1 MAVQTLPLRA
11 FLALMLIASPGIVT
25 GTPDP
30 DDGLIADAHRVAPEH
45 GLAGLDALAFNEM
58 VLGSQGRALQWAE
71 APGLVILMS
80 VIQYQVG
87 DSRTY
92 HATSERLTEAEAD
105 QLADDLT
112 GALTMMTGGR
122 FTSFASVRR
131 EFVETHAVTQV
142 LRPGQ
147 IVVGRFRGVAAHA
160 NTLGLGGRTVRANGT
175 ITSGALLLDCD
186 FDRASDRRR
195 LLRTHELGH
204 ALGFNHVEAQSSI
217 MNARIGTDVTEFDRR
232 AAAVISRRAAAVVQ
246 RPALFASAK

>member
-1 MAVQTLPLRA
+1 MQTLSLRA
-11 FLALMLIASPGIVT
+11 LLALSLIAVPGAAA

-30 DDGLIADAHRVAPEH
+30 DDGIKADAHSIALDH
-45 GLAGLDALAFNEM
+45 GLAGTEALAFNEL
-58 VLGSQGRALQWAE
+58 VFGSQGRSLRWAE
-71 APGLVILMS
+71 APALVILMS
-80 VIQYQVG
+80 VIQYQAG
-87 DSRTY
+87 GSTTY

-105 QLADDLT
+105 QLVEDLT
-112 GALTMMTGGR
+112 TALTVMTGGR
-122 FTSFASVRR
+122 FTAFASVRR
-131 EFVETHAVTQV
+131 ELVDTDRTTQM

-147 IVVGRFRGVAAHA
+147 IVVGRFRGVAENT

-232 AAAVISRRAAAVVQ
+232 AAAVISRRTSAVVQ
-246 RPALFASAK
+246 QPMLSASAK